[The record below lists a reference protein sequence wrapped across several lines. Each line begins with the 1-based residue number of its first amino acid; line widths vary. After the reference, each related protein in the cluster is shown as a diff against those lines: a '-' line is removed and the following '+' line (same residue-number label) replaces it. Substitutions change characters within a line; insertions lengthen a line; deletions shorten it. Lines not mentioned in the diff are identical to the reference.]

1 MESSVKTLAIK
12 VYDEQMPHGLQ
23 AVLNSIQSADTKV
36 YQIIYIKHDRDYS
49 GDDFF
54 APSIEKPHYHILV
67 RIVDKSPRKIRTIL
81 NLLHIAFRPV
91 LDDVLREKHGLE
103 TVENF
108 TNYTVYLLHKTE
120 KAISDGKSPYE
131 IDEFISNLS
140 LDEVQQIMDG
150 YTRVS
155 SEKRKVTL
163 NDLIELDKTA
173 FGLGYQLKDFL
184 SWYGTL
190 PFIVR
195 SHTKMKTIEE
205 SYHRGVAVRIAEN
218 NEVNRLCIFIRGLH
232 NVGKT
237 YAAQHVLKTKRTI
250 TVEGGGSGK
259 FDKLTPST
267 EAIIISDDVAPN
279 LLNMTDNFMCQAYRR
294 NSNNPFWCGQ
304 YFVVTSNLLFT
315 EWLAQCG
322 IKEAHFQAMQSRFYI
337 CHIEK
342 NNGKNILLCDSVSN
356 RGSAEEQRERQ
367 NRFIEFSNQ
376 YNQIIS
382 NYVPEQIQVDYS
394 SLLFWQELKEIAE
407 IEYKKYCRWIDEETL
422 FANQAFYEEIQT
434 EQHRLSE
441 LQKQTAVSTTTKSVS
456 SCNEILNEQAEILRL
471 NGYDLKALTTM
482 PGLLYVPKK
491 KG

>member
-12 VYDEQMPHGLQ
+12 VYEEQMPHGLQ
-23 AVLNSIQSADTKV
+23 AVLDAIQSADPKV

-54 APSIEKPHYHILV
+54 APSIEKPHYHIIV

-81 NLLHIAFRPV
+81 NLLNIAFRPV

-120 KAISDGKSPYE
+120 KAIADGKTPYE
-131 IDEFISNLS
+131 ATEFISNLS

-173 FGLGYQLKDFL
+173 FELGYQLKDFL

-205 SYHRGVAVRIAEN
+205 SYYRGVAIRIAEN

-237 YAAQHVLKTKRTI
+237 YAAQHALKSKRTI

-259 FDKLTPST
+259 FDRLTPST

-304 YFVVTSNLLFT
+304 YFIVTSNLLFT
-315 EWLAQCG
+315 EWLSQCG

-342 NNGKNILLCDSVSN
+342 NNGKNVLLCDSTSN
-356 RGSAEEQRERQ
+356 RGSTEEQIERR

-407 IEYKKYCRWIDEETL
+407 IEYQYYHQMLDEEMRL
-422 FANQAFYEEIQT
+422 ANQEIYEEIPS
-434 EQHRLSE
+434 EQCKYVEH
-441 LQKQTAVSTTTKSVS
+441 QKAIPSTTKSYS
-456 SCNEILNEQAEILRL
+456 TQDSTLNMKAEMLRRNNYEFEQH
-471 NGYDLKALTTM
+471 LTT
-482 PGLLYVPKK
+482 PGLLYTPRK
-491 KG
+491 